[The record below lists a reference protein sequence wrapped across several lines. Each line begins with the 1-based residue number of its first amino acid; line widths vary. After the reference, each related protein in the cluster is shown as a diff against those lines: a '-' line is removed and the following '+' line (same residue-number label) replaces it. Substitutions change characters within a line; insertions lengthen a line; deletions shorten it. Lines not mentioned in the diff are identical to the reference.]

1 MLQGSA
7 EAVEKQMEGRLSDM
21 RESTR
26 KRRQVKLIALCFFA
40 VMVSSCAGLWP
51 DRIGGIVPDREAA
64 LIFEKKQCSGD
75 YQYYYS
81 GSELYPSAL
90 MGIQKGI
97 RLEVGTLWK
106 KIDMTPERCLEMV
119 SHIET
124 RALGLGLLPY
134 GFFIQ
139 DDRGSRIGVWYSILT
154 ATTPVWMK
162 DDRTAVIPTPPVD
175 TYMRYEKDP
184 D

>member
-1 MLQGSA
+1 ML
-7 EAVEKQMEGRLSDM
+7 EF
-21 RESTR
+21 TR
-26 KRRQVKLIALCFFA
+26 KRRNLGTIALCFLA
-40 VMVSSCAGLWP
+40 VILSSCAGLWP

-64 LIFEKKQCSGD
+64 LIFEKKQCGGG
-75 YQYYYS
+75 YQYFYS
-81 GSELYPSAL
+81 GSDLYPSAL
-90 MGIQKGI
+90 MGIRKGI
-97 RLEVGTLWK
+97 SLESGTLWK
-106 KIDMTPERCLEMV
+106 KIDMTPERCLDMV

-134 GFFIQ
+134 GFVIQ

-162 DDRTAVIPTPPVD
+162 DDHTAVIHTPPVD
-175 TYMRYEKDP
+175 TYMRYEKDM